1 MSAFA
6 HLLARGQ
13 GGDNVVPMSKA
24 ALIQAI
30 TDALSAQLARF
41 AGAASTARAE
51 AIDEENQAEDKYD
64 TRGLEASY
72 LAAGQSRQMAE
83 TAAAIQH
90 YGQLT
95 PTRFGAQDP
104 IDVGALVELKTRR
117 ETNLYFIGP
126 SGGGTEVAAGRRT
139 VLVLTPQSPLGAQL
153 MGRRKG
159 EKLKIKIGGFL
170 DEYTVTAVS

>member
-1 MSAFA
+1 M
-6 HLLARGQ
+6 
-13 GGDNVVPMSKA
+13 NKA
-24 ALIQAI
+24 ALLKKII
-30 TDALSAQLARF
+30 GELTAQLERY

-83 TAAAIQH
+83 TAAALQKF
-90 YGQLT
+90 GSLT
-95 PTRFGAQDP
+95 PLRFTSEDA

-126 SGGGTEVAAGRRT
+126 CAGGTEVVHEKKTG
-139 VLVLTPQSPLGAQL
+139 LVLTPQSPLGAQL
-153 MGRRKG
+153 MGRRAGAKL
-159 EKLKIKIGGFL
+159 KLKIGGL
-170 DEYTVTAVS
+170 MDEYTISAVS

>member
-1 MSAFA
+1 M
-6 HLLARGQ
+6 
-13 GGDNVVPMSKA
+13 NKA
-24 ALIQAI
+24 ALLKKIMGEL
-30 TDALSAQLARF
+30 TAQMERY

-83 TAAAIQH
+83 TAEALQKFGVLKPVRFAA
-90 YGQLT
+90 GS
-95 PTRFGAQDP
+95 A

-126 SGGGTEVAAGRRT
+126 SAGGTEVVHGKQT

-153 MGRRKG
+153 VGRKAG
-159 EKLKIKIGGFL
+159 DKLKMKIGGL
-170 DEYTVTAVS
+170 VDDYTITAVS

>member
-1 MSAFA
+1 M
-6 HLLARGQ
+6 
-13 GGDNVVPMSKA
+13 NKA
-24 ALIQAI
+24 ALIRKIVAEL
-30 TDALSAQLARF
+30 TAQLERY

-83 TAAAIQH
+83 TAEALQKFGA
-90 YGQLT
+90 LT
-95 PTRFGAQDP
+95 PTRLHDGDP

-117 ETNLYFIGP
+117 EQTLYFMGP
-126 SGGGTEVAAGRRT
+126 SAGGTEVVHGKKT

-153 MGRRKG
+153 MGRKQG
-159 EKLKIKIGGFL
+159 ERLKMKVGGL
-170 DEYTVTAVS
+170 MDDYTITSVS

>member
-1 MSAFA
+1 V
-6 HLLARGQ
+6 
-13 GGDNVVPMSKA
+13 NKA
-24 ALIQAI
+24 ALLKKII
-30 TDALSAQLARF
+30 DELTAQLERY

-83 TAAAIQH
+83 TAEALQKFGVLQPVRFAA
-90 YGQLT
+90 
-95 PTRFGAQDP
+95 GAG

-117 ETNLYFIGP
+117 EANLYFLGP
-126 SGGGTEVAAGRRT
+126 SAGGTEVVHEKRT

-153 MGRRKG
+153 MGRKAG
-159 EKLKIKIGGFL
+159 DKLKMKIGGL
-170 DEYTVTAVS
+170 VDDYTIASVT

>member
-1 MSAFA
+1 M
-6 HLLARGQ
+6 
-13 GGDNVVPMSKA
+13 NKA
-24 ALIQAI
+24 ALLKKII
-30 TDALSAQLARF
+30 GELTAQLERY

-83 TAAAIQH
+83 TAEALQQFGVLQSVRFAA
-90 YGQLT
+90 
-95 PTRFGAQDP
+95 GAG

-117 ETNLYFIGP
+117 EANLYFLGP
-126 SGGGTEVAAGRRT
+126 SAGGTEVVHEKRT

-153 MGRRKG
+153 MGRKAG
-159 EKLKIKIGGFL
+159 DKLKMKIGGL
-170 DEYTVTAVS
+170 VDDYTIVSVS